1 MNIILFQFFKK
12 CTDTF
17 FLIYWGK
24 SYFPLLS
31 TTFLTEFYI
40 KNIYFKQLQFCQYV
54 R

>member
-1 MNIILFQFFKK
+1 MYP
-12 CTDTF
+12 DTF
-17 FLIYWGK
+17 FFYIEVK